1 MYVELLKWHNVLG
14 RDNKSTLMGVE
25 HYYYKT
31 LLHETLKIGKAIF
44 VFLITMIF
52 EVTEMKI
59 QRILPLPTP
68 PPSRCQICVLASYF
82 PIVMIRDHVLW
93 SSLTEDRSSV

>member
-14 RDNKSTLMGVE
+14 RDNKSTLMDVE

-44 VFLITMIF
+44 GFSHYNDI
-52 EVTEMKI
+52 
-59 QRILPLPTP
+59 
-68 PPSRCQICVLASYF
+68 
-82 PIVMIRDHVLW
+82 
-93 SSLTEDRSSV
+93 

>member
-31 LLHETLKIGKAIF
+31 WLHETLKIGKAIF

-59 QRILPLPTP
+59 QTIPQP
-68 PPSRCQICVLASYF
+68 PFRCPISCVCLRHIFLLS
-82 PIVMIRDHVLW
+82 
-93 SSLTEDRSSV
+93 